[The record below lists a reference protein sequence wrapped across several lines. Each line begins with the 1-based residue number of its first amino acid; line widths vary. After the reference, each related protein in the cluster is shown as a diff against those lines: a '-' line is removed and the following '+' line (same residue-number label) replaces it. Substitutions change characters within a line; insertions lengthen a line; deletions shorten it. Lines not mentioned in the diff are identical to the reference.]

1 MPLVWIALVLASFI
15 AYVLTYISFE
25 KKIKNK
31 VLEDEKVNSIL
42 NKCKEKLNIKK
53 NIKLVKQ
60 DIVKMASI
68 FGMFNIRILVSD
80 DVLKLSEK
88 EIEYIFLHELSYYK
102 RKDNILNMII
112 TILRCIY
119 IRISNCKHPKITTT
133 S

>member
-119 IRISNCKHPKITTT
+119 IRISNCKHLKITTT